1 MTTRLIG
8 RLTRERGQGLVEFAL
23 ILPILMILLL
33 GILEFGF
40 IFQNHQGLEY
50 ATREGAR
57 TASALANG
65 QNGQNGQPSATT
77 CQTIDDQVIA
87 AVQRVVMSKGS
98 PVTVG
103 NITQIR
109 IYKYDDT
116 TQGPTLTTTNVP
128 DPAFV
133 NVWTPAATG
142 THTVDGLV
150 LKFKQTSG
158 AWNPCT
164 RDNGGIPDVVGVDL
178 SYSYQ
183 MTTALGAL
191 LKWTGA
197 NVLAMNDVTVMVL
210 NP

>member
-1 MTTRLIG
+1 MTARLIG

-103 NITQIR
+103 NITQIS

-116 TQGPTLTTTNVP
+116 TQGPATG
-128 DPAFV
+128 FI
-133 NVWTPAATG
+133 NVWTPAGSG
-142 THTVDGLV
+142 THTVDGVV
-150 LKFKQTSG
+150 LKFKQTG
-158 AWNPCT
+158 GTWNPCT
-164 RDNGGIPDVVGVDL
+164 RDNGGVPDVVGVAL
-178 SYSYQ
+178 SYNYQ

-191 LKWTGA
+191 LGWTGA